1 MKPASNKRHFSEQ
14 GGVGTVLW
22 QEFVES
28 GLPGELEELKRTGSS
43 CGRAAYP
50 WQEFIHPLGI
60 ETGTGDKQ

>member
-1 MKPASNKRHFSEQ
+1 M
-14 GGVGTVLW
+14 LW

-28 GLPGELEELKRTGSS
+28 GLPGELAELKRTGSS